1 MQRHALDSLSSHI
14 NKHAETSLPVCT
26 PTYVSCDLP
35 HAFIHLL
42 SSPHLLCLSP
52 KLSKQDAAC
61 AGIAVSCG
69 GLVGLDVEETLRH
82 TRSDPLK
89 LARRR
94 LAPAELA
101 SLESKLCMQQ
111 SQI

>member
-1 MQRHALDSLSSHI
+1 MDCG
-14 NKHAETSLPVCT
+14 LPYMFHC
-26 PTYVSCDLP
+26 
-35 HAFIHLL
+35 HLL
-42 SSPHLLCLSP
+42 SRQMLCLSP
-52 KLSKQDAAC
+52 KWSKQDAAF

-111 SQI
+111 SENLFL

>member
-1 MQRHALDSLSSHI
+1 MHC
-14 NKHAETSLPVCT
+14 NV
-26 PTYVSCDLP
+26 
-35 HAFIHLL
+35 LL
-42 SSPHLLCLSP
+42 SSIWYGHGALVDRNITCCLTYGDIRGLEVLYFSMM
-52 KLSKQDAAC
+52 LFKQNSSF

-101 SLESKLCMQQ
+101 SLESKLCMQ
-111 SQI
+111 SSVILLQISS